1 MRAMPL
7 WFRARSRPKSLQ
19 LFRIMASMLRMIPSE
34 KSATFQDHGLDA
46 AHDPV

>member
-1 MRAMPL
+1 MPDRL
-7 WFRARSRPKSLQ
+7 RVSQQKNACDAALVP
-19 LFRIMASMLRMIPSE
+19 RMISSE